1 MAKVI
6 LRKCEEYRLDEILCM
21 VRDAIEA
28 LGGIPALKP
37 GANVLVKPNLLMKR
51 DPERH
56 TTAHPVVVEAV
67 VRALQEKGC
76 NVLIADSPG
85 GPLTEG
91 ILRGL
96 YAVTGM
102 EGVAQRTGA
111 QLVLSTESTDVEIP
125 GGVKTHMLTVLKCA
139 AEADCIV
146 SVGKIK
152 THGLTAYTGAIK
164 NLFGLVPGTL
174 KVDWHA
180 RYPNIPDLSD
190 AVLDIER
197 WAQPVLNVLDG
208 VWGMEGKGPSGGTP
222 RKLNALVISDNAHA
236 CDVVGSALIGFEPEE
251 VSTLKAA
258 MAHDT
263 LPIPL
268 VEGES
273 VESLR
278 QDFERAPAEA
288 AVKGILTNPVFAR
301 FVRSKPI
308 VHKKDCVGCGVCVR
322 ACPGKAIEL
331 VNKKPKFDYSKCI
344 RCYCCQE
351 LCPQTAIDVWQPFFM
366 KWIH

>member
-1 MAKVI
+1 MSKVI
-6 LRKCEEYRLDEILCM
+6 LRRCEAYQLDELSRI
-21 VRDAIEA
+21 VKDAIAA
-28 LGGIPALKP
+28 LGDIPALKP
-37 GANVLVKPNLLMKR
+37 GAKVLVKPNLLMKR

-56 TTAHPVVVEAV
+56 TTTHPMVVEAV
-67 VRALQEKGC
+67 VRTLMEMGC
-76 NVLIADSPG
+76 EVTIADSPG
-85 GPLTEG
+85 GLFSES

-96 YAVTGM
+96 YSVTGM

-111 QLVLSTESTDVEIP
+111 TLSCSTESMDVELENPI
-125 GGVKTHMLTVLKCA
+125 KTHMLTVLKCA
-139 AEADCIV
+139 YDADCIV
-146 SVGKIK
+146 SIGKIK
-152 THGLTAYTGAIK
+152 THGLTAYTGAVK

-180 RYPNIPDLSD
+180 RYPEIPDFSS

-197 WAQPVLNVLDG
+197 WAKPVLNVLDG

-222 RKLNALVISDNAHA
+222 RKLNAIVISDDAHA
-236 CDVVGSALIGFEPEE
+236 CDVVGARLIGFEPEE

-258 MAHDT
+258 KELGI
-263 LPIPL
+263 LPVPL

-273 VESLR
+273 VESLA
-278 QDFERAPAEA
+278 QSFKRAPAEA
-288 AVKGILTNPVFAR
+288 SVKGILTNPVFAKL
-301 FVRSKPI
+301 VRSKPI
-308 VHKKDCVGCGVCVR
+308 LHKKDCIGCGVCMR

-331 VNKKPKFDYSKCI
+331 VDRKPKFDYTKCI

-366 KWIH
+366 KWLR

>member
-1 MAKVI
+1 MSKVI
-6 LRKCEEYRLDEILCM
+6 LRRCEEYRLDEIQRM
-21 VRDAIEA
+21 VSEAISA
-28 LGGIPALKP
+28 LGGLPALKS
-37 GANVLVKPNLLMKR
+37 GAKVLVKPNLLLKR

-76 NVLIADSPG
+76 EVSIADSPG
-85 GPLTEG
+85 GLFTEG

-102 EGVAQRTGA
+102 EGVARRTGA
-111 QLVLSTESTDVEIP
+111 KLVLSTETADVELP
-125 GGVKTHMLTVLKCA
+125 NGYKTHMLTVIRCA

-152 THGLTAYTGAIK
+152 THGLTAYTGAVK

-180 RYPNIPDLSD
+180 RYPDIPDFSE
-190 AVLDIER
+190 AILDIER
-197 WAQPVLNVLDG
+197 WAKPVLSVLDG

-222 RKLNALVISDNAHA
+222 RKLNAIVISDDAHA
-236 CDVVGSALIGFEPEE
+236 CDIVASSLIGFEPEE

-258 MAHDT
+258 QAHG
-263 LPIPL
+263 LLSVPL

-273 VESLR
+273 VESLAQR
-278 QDFERAPAEA
+278 FERAPAEA
-288 AVKGILTNPVFAR
+288 SVKGILTNPVFAKLI
-301 FVRSKPI
+301 RSKP
-308 VHKKDCVGCGVCVR
+308 VLHKKDCVGCGVCMR

-331 VNKKPKFDYSKCI
+331 VDKKPKFDYAKCI

-351 LCPQTAIDVWQPFFM
+351 LCPQTAIDIWQPFFM
-366 KWIH
+366 KWIR